1 MDKIVSR
8 VRSAQALR
16 VMHES
21 FKTPTTTAQVLMA
34 TLMSFSLLACGSD
47 GGGGSENLRKDAAS
61 ADSRGVNDANKIND
75 SAQVSTGHDGAADVP
90 ADLLTSVDVP
100 AKADGPQGADVSA
113 TLFDGGYDTRI
124 GLDAMDGGD
133 LASRS
138 DAGAAGDASAETR
151 DSAVSTHNDG
161 APSPDLAAKTDL
173 AKIPEGTPIQPHRVL
188 RLAASDFPYRT
199 FVNSW
204 DDDKYPVLYAL
215 IQSSAEF
222 EVYLHPAATMG
233 SSGFTPTE
241 KEFSEYSYIFIA
253 RVVDDSSQPATFAV
267 DALIARGTELHVLY
281 NFQATAPGTS
291 TKKDGLLIEFPK
303 RSLSKVT
310 LYENR
315 VVLGSLDIANGKKD
329 VTLN

>member
-8 VRSAQALR
+8 GRSAQALR

-34 TLMSFSLLACGSD
+34 TLMAFSFLACGSD
-47 GGGGSENLRKDAAS
+47 GGGGSVNLRQDAAS
-61 ADSRGVNDANKIND
+61 TDSPGTLDASKIED
-75 SAQVSTGHDGAADVP
+75 SARTGYDGAADVP

-113 TLFDGGYDTRI
+113 TLSDVGGETGT
-124 GLDAMDGGD
+124 GLDATDG
-133 LASRS
+133 AMRAPI
-138 DAGAAGDASAETR
+138 DAGADASAPPETR
-151 DSAVSTHNDG
+151 DSAASSHNDG
-161 APSPDLAAKTDL
+161 ASSPDLAAKTDL

-188 RLAASDFPYRT
+188 HLTASDFPYRT
-199 FVNSW
+199 FVNNW

-241 KEFSEYSYIFIA
+241 KEFSEYSYVFIA

-267 DALIARGTELHVLY
+267 DALIASGTELHVLY
-281 NFQATAPGTS
+281 NFQKATVLGTS

-303 RSLSKVT
+303 RSPSKVT
-310 LYENR
+310 FYENR
-315 VVLGSLDIANGKKD
+315 VMLGSLDIANGKKD